1 MKSQFTLPKALRKS
15 EDITARYLLSAF
27 DILIKSS
34 VMGSVCNI
42 VFFGTVLD
50 SFLTYYCI

>member
-1 MKSQFTLPKALRKS
+1 MKSQFTLPKALRKP

-27 DILIKSS
+27 DILIKPS

-42 VFFGTVLD
+42 VFFWD
-50 SFLTYYCI
+50 SS